1 MWYTVAMIGYLRG
14 TVLVHDIKWC
24 IIDISGVGYRVA
36 PSPNAFASMAL
47 GKECAVYVYTSVR
60 EDALDLFAFQSPQEQ
75 EFFEQL
81 LSVSGVGPRSALGI
95 LGLAPIDGL
104 RNAIASSDVAYLTKV
119 SGIGKKTAEKIIVEL
134 RDKVARGM
142 EVVTFTAQEHTDLID
157 ALQSLGYGLPEIRNI
172 VPQVGDGSTQEKL
185 KIALRLLSR

>member
-1 MWYTVAMIGYLRG
+1 MIGYLRG
-14 TVLVHDIKWC
+14 NVLIHDIKWC
-24 IIDISGVGYRVA
+24 VIDVSGVGYRVA

-47 GKECAVYVYTSVR
+47 GKECEVYVYTSVR
-60 EDALDLFAFQSPQEQ
+60 EDALDLFAFQSPHEQ

-119 SGIGKKTAEKIIVEL
+119 SGIGKKTAEKIVVEL
-134 RDKVARGM
+134 RDKVARGL
-142 EVVTFTAQEHTDLID
+142 EVVTFAAQEHTDLID

-172 VPQVGDGSTQEKL
+172 VPQVGSGSTQEKL
-185 KIALRLLSR
+185 KTALRLLSR